1 MGAFC
6 NCSGRMTTLGGI
18 SLGGPVVP
26 TEAQGGGKTEEAGT
40 HLSGAVLGHTGTAGI
55 QATAPTSNS
64 SLNIKKKAKKARKK
78 KGNSGAKKPVP
89 VKEESPSDYHSS
101 EDEVEENEVDEGR
114 GGYRKGG
121 YHPVKEGEWYK
132 HRYQIKKKLGWGHFS
147 TVWLAQDSKTG
158 GFVALKIVKS
168 APHYTGAALDEVEL
182 LNWAAKHDPQGEKYV
197 VRLLDHFMHTGPH
210 GRHVVMVFEVLGK
223 NILDLIEKHYCGL
236 PLEVV
241 KSMAYQILVAL
252 RFLHAECNIIHTDLK
267 PENILLVEPPGL
279 VERNWAREELQEQQ
293 SVEVDVEENPP
304 VTMVKIADL
313 GNACWVDKHFTDDI
327 QTRQY
332 RSPEAI
338 IGFPYGP
345 EADIW
350 SFACIV
356 FELATGDL
364 LFKPK
369 NGSNHGKSDDH
380 LALMLELLGRKT
392 MPKRMVQLGKRSK
405 EFFNMKGELRL
416 IKKLKFWLLEDLL
429 IEKYKFSAEDAAGL
443 SEFLLPMLQIDPGFR
458 CSAEEALKHR
468 WLADVDKSVPIPLD
482 TPPSSEEEDD
492 DDDEQDWSSK
502 TSDVAPAEDE
512 KDVDEDSHDDLI
524 DTPEASV
531 PGGE

>member
-1 MGAFC
+1 
-6 NCSGRMTTLGGI
+6 MTTLGGT
-18 SLGGPVVP
+18 SLGGPVAP
-26 TEAQGGGKTEEAGT
+26 TEANGGKKKVEATGT
-40 HLSGAVLGHTGTAGI
+40 NLGGAVLGHTGTQGI
-55 QATAPTSNS
+55 QVTAPTSNS
-64 SLNIKKKAKKARKK
+64 SLNIKKKAKKPRKK
-78 KGNSGAKKPVP
+78 KGTSGAKKPVP

-182 LNWAAKHDPQGEKYV
+182 LNWAAKHDPNGENHV

-241 KSMAYQILVAL
+241 KSLSYQILVAL
-252 RFLHAECNIIHTDLK
+252 RFLHGECNIIHTDLK
-267 PENILLVEPPGL
+267 PENILLVEPPGV
-279 VERNWAREELQEQQ
+279 VERNWAREEQTQDNTNASPDIESDDL
-293 SVEVDVEENPP
+293 P

-392 MPKRMVQLGKRSK
+392 MPKRMIQLGKRSK
-405 EFFNMKGELRL
+405 EFFNLKGELRL

-429 IEKYKFSAEDAAGL
+429 VEKYKFSAQDAADL
-443 SEFLLPMLQIDPGFR
+443 SQFLLPMLQIDPGLR
-458 CSAEEALKHR
+458 CSAEEALQHE
-468 WLADVDKSVPIPLD
+468 WLADVDKNVPIPLD
-482 TPPSSEEEDD
+482 TPPTSDEEDD
-492 DDDEQDWSSK
+492 DLRGA
-502 TSDVAPAEDE
+502 DVASTEDEEDVDDLSDAEDSTGAL
-512 KDVDEDSHDDLI
+512 ED
-524 DTPEASV
+524 SV